1 VYQTRFV
8 SSTGANTIY
17 VTNTLY
23 PIASPSGKI
32 IEVSP
37 SSITGELVQM
47 NRVSIPQDFS
57 YAPYTYVNT
66 DDAVKKISG
75 NMLLERLRLRY
86 TNMKLYIQS
95 EIGYMNKVKP
105 SIRQFSVDAGNLC
118 TSSIETYTT
127 VLESIGEY
135 DSQIHTDTNNPELL
149 ATSIDENLTA
159 KMTTFFDTRKK
170 ARSAIDLYL
179 QGIKEIENV
188 KQTIMW
194 WRNDGKDAVN
204 RNITL
209 IEDAIQKLAQK
220 HGVTYVSE
228 ADVFLKRAIQNQ
240 TEFNSALQIA
250 INFCLLPPTLISE
263 VHGWYTTAHK
273 YIDNAS
279 AIADTI
285 HTQYARELEILII
298 TYQRNM
304 QSANDLANV
313 QKIMGEIQTD
323 WASIHSE
330 SMALDTSIKAKA
342 SQLSPQQLQAASEL
356 QQDVELRISD
366 GDGQI
371 SSMFRDTKKGPFGP
385 QLLANVNR
393 LKTQIETLRQMVH
406 EIISTG
412 LTQF

>member
-1 VYQTRFV
+1 
-8 SSTGANTIY
+8 
-17 VTNTLY
+17 
-23 PIASPSGKI
+23 
-32 IEVSP
+32 
-37 SSITGELVQM
+37 
-47 NRVSIPQDFS
+47 
-57 YAPYTYVNT
+57 
-66 DDAVKKISG
+66 
-75 NMLLERLRLRY
+75 
-86 TNMKLYIQS
+86 
-95 EIGYMNKVKP
+95 
-105 SIRQFSVDAGNLC
+105 
-118 TSSIETYTT
+118 
-127 VLESIGEY
+127 
-135 DSQIHTDTNNPELL
+135 
-149 ATSIDENLTA
+149 
-159 KMTTFFDTRKK
+159 
-170 ARSAIDLYL
+170 
-179 QGIKEIENV
+179 
-188 KQTIMW
+188 
-194 WRNDGKDAVN
+194 
-204 RNITL
+204 
-209 IEDAIQKLAQK
+209 
-220 HGVTYVSE
+220 
-228 ADVFLKRAIQNQ
+228 
-240 TEFNSALQIA
+240 
-250 INFCLLPPTLISE
+250 LISE

-412 LTQF
+412 LKQF